1 MVSIEDVATRAGV
14 SVATVSR
21 ALRGLSNVAP
31 ATRRRVEAA
40 ARELD
45 YVPSPSASR
54 LAAGRTTTV
63 GVVLPSLGTWYH
75 GQVLA
80 AVHATA
86 SQQAHDVLALVV
98 DDVNARERFLR
109 DLPFRKRVDS
119 LLIVDVPF
127 SDDELDGLRAT
138 GVAVV
143 VTGTATDAAASVG
156 IDDRAAGH
164 EVIEH
169 LLSLGHRDVA
179 CIEGSIS
186 EPFRFSGPN
195 GRRRGVADALAL
207 AGIEPRPERRV
218 VADWTAEGGAT
229 AMGELLDAAATP
241 PTAVFAFSDDMAIG
255 AIGELRRH
263 DLAVPG
269 DVSVMGFDDHE
280 LGVHL
285 GLTTVHQ
292 PVRSIGVRATERL
305 LDEVRN
311 GRRTTSHEVLPTRL
325 VVRSTT
331 SSPRADGDS
340 TGGDSGDGDSGDG
353 TAHDSD
359 HPHLHGGDAAVTG

>member
-1 MVSIEDVATRAGV
+1 M

-21 ALRGLSNVAP
+21 ALRGLTNVAP

-54 LAAGRTTTV
+54 LAAGRTTVV

-80 AVHATA
+80 AVHDTA
-86 SQQAHDVLALVV
+86 SRHAHDVLAIVIA
-98 DDVNARERFLR
+98 DPNDRDRFLR

-127 SDDELDGLRAT
+127 GGDELDRLRAT

-143 VTGTATDAAASVG
+143 VTGAASEAAASVG

-164 EVIEH
+164 EAIEH
-169 LLSLGHRDVA
+169 LLSLGHRDIA

-195 GRRRGVADALAL
+195 GRSRGVADALAL
-207 AGIEPRPERRV
+207 AGIEAPPERRV
-218 VADWTAEGGAT
+218 VADWTADGGAR
-229 AMGELLDAAATP
+229 AMGELLEAATTP
-241 PTAVFAFSDDMAIG
+241 PTAVFAFSDDMAFG
-255 AIGELRRH
+255 ALGELRRR
-263 DLAVPG
+263 DLAVPR
-269 DVSVMGFDDHE
+269 DVSVMGFDDHS
-280 LGVHL
+280 LGTHL
-285 GLTTVHQ
+285 GLTTVQQ

-331 SSPRADGDS
+331 AAPS
-340 TGGDSGDGDSGDG
+340 TADSGHGARER
-353 TAHDSD
+353 TR
-359 HPHLHGGDAAVTG
+359 PTHLHGEGPAVTA